1 MLEKNSLTSLSV
13 NEITSD
19 LWDSHNMNLI
29 NEFSEALPNTDYEL
43 QGLLSKNMCE
53 IEYWPEKS
61 SEWDNVLS
69 LFGEAK
75 SQNKINNIRQESIKL
90 FEILSDYM

>member
-1 MLEKNSLTSLSV
+1 M
-13 NEITSD
+13 
-19 LWDSHNMNLI
+19 WDSNNVNLI

-43 QGLLSKNMCE
+43 QGLLSKKLCE
-53 IEYWPEKS
+53 IEYWPKKP

-69 LFGEAK
+69 LFGEAQ

>member
-1 MLEKNSLTSLSV
+1 
-13 NEITSD
+13 
-19 LWDSHNMNLI
+19 MNFLKPYQI
-29 NEFSEALPNTDYEL
+29 QIMSYKVCY
-43 QGLLSKNMCE
+43 QKICE
-53 IEYWPEKS
+53 IEYWPKKS